1 MPATAVAPS
10 LGKGEDVMT
19 EEERRTVVTE
29 EPTASGESGRSTTR
43 RTVESRPSGGELA
56 RRVVVLIFGLIQVLI
71 GLRIVLLLL
80 NAREANTIVKGIL
93 DLSQIFVAP
102 FEGILRTDALHASG
116 STLDITAIVAFVG
129 WTILEL
135 IVIWALGIFRREP
148 A

>member
-1 MPATAVAPS
+1 
-10 LGKGEDVMT
+10 MT

-29 EPTASGESGRSTTR
+29 DATPPAATGSRLTTS

-56 RRVVVLIFGLIQVLI
+56 RRVVVLIFGLIQIVI

-80 NAREANTIVKGIL
+80 NAREGNAIVRGIL
-93 DLSQIFVAP
+93 DISQVFVSP
-102 FEGILRTDALHASG
+102 FDGILRTDALHASG
-116 STLDITAIVAFVG
+116 STLDVTAIVAFIG

-135 IVIWALGIFRREP
+135 IVIWVVGIFRREP

>member
-1 MPATAVAPS
+1 
-10 LGKGEDVMT
+10 MT
-19 EEERRTVVTE
+19 EEERRTVATE
-29 EPTASGESGRSTTR
+29 EPTSGEGSRLTSR

-56 RRVVVLIFGLIQVLI
+56 RRVVVLIFGLIQILI
-71 GLRIVLLLL
+71 ALRFVLLLL
-80 NAREANTIVKGIL
+80 DAREANSIGQGSL
-93 DLSQIFVAP
+93 DLSQLVVAP

-135 IVIWALGIFRREP
+135 IVIWAVSIFRREP